1 MLICHSEKLW
11 TLDLGESILAKKR
24 KKIATQTASG
34 IIHALE
40 RVARL
45 MRSAEFDLGL
55 NPAQWE
61 ALRYISRANRFS
73 NSPIALTKFLGA
85 TKGTISQTLI
95 ALERKQLITK
105 TKREG
110 ERRSIALGLTDDGIE
125 FLEQD
130 PWQQLIT
137 IAEGFKPKQ
146 IDTLGKTTG
155 KLLTSELD
163 KKALPSFGI
172 CHTCRFFR
180 EKGAPKKSDG
190 PHFCL
195 LFEQALSKSEVK
207 KICCEHEVS

>member
-1 MLICHSEKLW
+1 M
-11 TLDLGESILAKKR
+11 AKKR
-24 KKIATQTASG
+24 KKTATQSASG
-34 IIHALE
+34 IIQTLE

-45 MRSAEFDLGL
+45 MRSAEFELGL

-110 ERRSIALGLTDDGIE
+110 ERRSIALGLTDDGLE

-130 PWQQLIT
+130 PWNQLVSIT
-137 IAEGFKPKQ
+137 EGFKPKQ

-155 KLLTSELD
+155 VLLTSELD
-163 KKALPSFGI
+163 KKDLPSFGV
-172 CHTCRFFR
+172 CQTCRFFR
-180 EKGAPKKSDG
+180 EKGAPTKAEG

-195 LFEQALSKSEVK
+195 LFEQGLSKKEAK